1 MTTDQNTAPTP
12 TPTSTPSAGIDPIRV
27 DVWSDIACPWCY
39 IGKRKFEKAL
49 TVTGIPVEIEY
60 HAYELAPDLPEEFE
74 GSEQD
79 YLEIR
84 GFTADQVQP
93 LLSRIVAAAKAVG
106 LDFNYDIL
114 RHTNMLKGHQLI
126 RWAKAEGHQLDMV
139 ERILAAHF
147 EEGRHVG
154 RDEDLAELAAEIGL
168 DREKALSALREGRY
182 ADDVRADEAKARQL
196 GIQSV
201 PFYVFENTYGVA
213 GAQDPAAFADILRQ
227 LAEKKQET
235 TQ

>member
-1 MTTDQNTAPTP
+1 MAGNEDVDSMSAPAAA
-12 TPTSTPSAGIDPIRV
+12 AGIDPIRV

-39 IGKRKFEKAL
+39 IGKRKFEKAM

-93 LLSRIVAAAKAVG
+93 LLARIVAAAKAVG
-106 LDFNYDIL
+106 LDFDYDIL
-114 RHTNMLKGHQLI
+114 RHTNMMKGHQLI
-126 RWAKAEGHQLDMV
+126 RWAKAEGRQLDMV

-154 RDEDLAELAAEIGL
+154 RDKDLAELAAEIGL
-168 DREKALSALREGRY
+168 DREKALSALEEGRY
-182 ADDVRADEAKARQL
+182 ADDVRADEARARQL

-201 PFYVFENTYGVA
+201 PFYVFENAYGVA
-213 GAQDPAAFADILRQ
+213 GAQDPATFADILRQ
-227 LAEKKQET
+227 LAEKKREAA
-235 TQ
+235 

>member
-1 MTTDQNTAPTP
+1 MRTDQNTDS
-12 TPTSTPSAGIDPIRV
+12 TSASAPSAGIEPIRV

-39 IGKRKFEKAL
+39 IGKRKLESAV
-49 TVTGIPVEIEY
+49 TETGIPVEIEY
-60 HAYELAPDLPEEFE
+60 HAYELAPDLPTEFE

-84 GFTADQVQP
+84 GFSADQVQP
-93 LLSRIVAAAKAVG
+93 LLARIVRAAKAVG
-106 LDFNYDIL
+106 LDFDYDIL

-126 RWAKAEGHQLDMV
+126 RWAKTEGRQLDMV

-154 RDEDLAELAAEIGL
+154 RDSDLADLAGEIGL
-168 DREKALSALREGRY
+168 DREKALRALQEGRHV
-182 ADDVRADEAKARQL
+182 DDVQADEARAQQL
-196 GIQSV
+196 GIRSV
-201 PFYVFENTYGVA
+201 PFYVFETTYGVA
-213 GAQDPAAFADILRQ
+213 GAQDPETFADILRR
-227 LAEKKQET
+227 LAEKKQEA

>member
-1 MTTDQNTAPTP
+1 MSETT
-12 TPTSTPSAGIDPIRV
+12 PIKV

-39 IGKRKFEKAL
+39 IGKRKFESA
-49 TVTGIPVEIEY
+49 VTESGIPVGIEY

-84 GFTADQVQP
+84 GYSADEVQP
-93 LLSRIVAAAKAVG
+93 LLTRLVGAAKAVG
-106 LDFNYDIL
+106 LDFDYDIL

-126 RWAKAEGHQLDMV
+126 RWAQTEGRQLDMV

-154 RDEDLAELAAEIGL
+154 RDEDLADLAAEIGL
-168 DREKALSALREGRY
+168 DREKALQALKENRFRE
-182 ADDVRADEAKARQL
+182 DVRADELLARQL
-196 GIQSV
+196 GIRGV
-201 PFYVFENTYGVA
+201 PYYVFDDTYGVS
-213 GAQDPAAFADILRQ
+213 GAQDPSTFADILRQ
-227 LAEKKQET
+227 LAQRKVVEE
-235 TQ
+235 